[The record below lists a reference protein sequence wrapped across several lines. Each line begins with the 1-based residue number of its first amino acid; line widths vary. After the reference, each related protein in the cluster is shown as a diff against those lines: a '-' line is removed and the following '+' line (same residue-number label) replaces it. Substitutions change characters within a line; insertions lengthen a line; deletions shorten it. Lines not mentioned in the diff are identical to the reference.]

1 MKALVV
7 GIGGVGGYFGGKLAK
22 AYSSS
27 PDHSVTFVARG
38 EHLQKI
44 REQGLAVSTKD
55 EGSWIARP
63 DLATDR
69 PADAGQVD
77 IVLFSVK
84 GYDLEQAAELVKPCI
99 HEDTALISLLN
110 GIDNAERLSAVI
122 DRGHILNGCVY
133 ISAFLAAPGSIT
145 QVGGPC
151 TLIFGPE
158 EGPLEPYR
166 PIEQFLKDA
175 GVKATLTD
183 DIASALWSKYIFV
196 GPLGGVTSLSGK
208 SLGGVIENE
217 ELRSL
222 LAGMMEEVSAVA
234 RARDIVL
241 PEDIVKNSIETASNF
256 PYETKTSIQLDF
268 EKGNRTELDT
278 FVGFLVKAARDL
290 GIDAPLHERVYREL
304 TAGEGR

>member
-1 MKALVV
+1 MKALIV

-22 AYSSS
+22 AYGFS
-27 PDHSVTFVARG
+27 PDHSVVFVARG
-38 EHLQKI
+38 EHLRKI
-44 REQGLAVSTKD
+44 REEGLAVSTKD
-55 EGSWIARP
+55 EGNWIARP
-63 DLATDR
+63 DLVTDR

-84 GYDLEQAAELVKPCI
+84 GYDLEQSAELVKPCI
-99 HEDTALISLLN
+99 HEGTAVISLLN

-133 ISAFLAAPGSIT
+133 ISAYLAAPGSVT

-151 TLIFGPE
+151 TLFFGPE
-158 EGPLEPYR
+158 TGPVEPYR
-166 PIEQFLKDA
+166 PVEQFLKDG

-208 SLGGVIENE
+208 SLGGVIESE
-217 ELRSL
+217 ELRSM
-222 LAGMMEEVSAVA
+222 LAGMMEEVKAVA
-234 RARDIVL
+234 SARDIVL
-241 PEDIVKNSIETASNF
+241 PEDIVKNSIDMASNF

-290 GIDAPLHERVYREL
+290 SIDAPLHERVYREL
-304 TAGEGR
+304 AARERR